1 MDVLEEYA
9 ELQKKKN
16 ELAGQIKQIYV
27 KKKEFLETKNELEA
41 FVSQARTE
49 HIETLASINKMAR
62 KFGFPPRS
70 ADNRLDYIL
79 HGLAL
84 PQPIKAMFADES
96 IVTILKLLTREA
108 VLMHYEIF
116 IADGEVNK
124 CGRFDNEDLQESI
137 SSDPDFCP
145 EEQQLYK
152 EAGTYITTF
161 DGLLDKCSTM
171 KTELDVLLPRKPELE
186 KECKMLK
193 QRIKTLE
200 PIVEEYKACFQK
212 YSNNEVYSTAQ
223 KQAQLL
229 IRTLKKNKDEKLC
242 QIDYNWDRF
251 ASEHESLDRKLHM
264 QFNQRYADMCSAYV
278 FLRNFV
284 SENSDYK
291 EILSAKKSLL
301 KACKNNNPE
310 KEVGLFRK
318 KVNEA
323 VNENGCSLGKC
334 DAPAALNA
342 VLSLDEITIMR
353 LHRKSQLDLQIYNLR
368 EKRDSLRSLC
378 TYY

>member
-1 MDVLEEYA
+1 MDMLEEYA
-9 ELQKKKN
+9 ELQKRKN
-16 ELAGQIKQIYV
+16 DLARQIKQICI
-27 KKKEFLETKNELEA
+27 KKKELLDARSELEA
-41 FVSQARTE
+41 FVSQAHTE
-49 HIETLASINKMAR
+49 HTETLASINKMAR

-70 ADNRLDYIL
+70 ADNKLDYMM
-79 HGLAL
+79 HAL
-84 PQPIKAMFADES
+84 TLPEPIKAMFADES
-96 IVTILKLLTREA
+96 MATILKLLTREA

-145 EEQQLYK
+145 EEQQLYR
-152 EAGTYITTF
+152 EAGMYIATF

-212 YSNNEVYSTAQ
+212 YSNNEVYSVAQ
-223 KQAQLL
+223 KQAQFL
-229 IRTLKKNKDEKLC
+229 IRTLNKNKDEKLR
-242 QIDYNWDRF
+242 QIDYDWDCF
-251 ASEHESLDRKLHM
+251 ASEHESLDKKLRI
-264 QFNQRYADMCSAYV
+264 QFNERYASLCSAYV
-278 FLRNFV
+278 LLHNFV

-342 VLSLDEITIMR
+342 VLSLDEITIMH
-353 LHRKSQLDLQIYNLR
+353 LHRKSQLDLQIYDLR